1 MEVEEQ
7 RWSKLSRTARNGT
20 ALREVQAEWI
30 FFESDVDCVMK
41 RLRSWCLGFPPQ
53 PTTQAEPAAEPLFGA
68 IRRRATDGSVA
79 AIVGKG
85 ARGIGGIVA
94 RVRGGAGWWFRWS
107 SCWSEAK
114 SPGSTSA
121 ASLSRR
127 CQSRDLEF
135 WADCTDPQM
144 GCVQSWQW
152 SGLRLRGSR
161 LQHRQSDNIQTSN
174 LFNVQIHF
182 EQSTL
187 QAQHP
192 LGSAT

>member
-68 IRRRATDGSVA
+68 IRRRAIDGSVA

-94 RVRGGAGWWFRWS
+94 RVRGGGGVVVSMVVVLVRS
-107 SCWSEAK
+107 KK
-114 SPGSTSA
+114 SREHLCGESV
-121 ASLSRR
+121 ASLPV
-127 CQSRDLEF
+127 
-135 WADCTDPQM
+135 T
-144 GCVQSWQW
+144 
-152 SGLRLRGSR
+152 
-161 LQHRQSDNIQTSN
+161 
-174 LFNVQIHF
+174 
-182 EQSTL
+182 
-187 QAQHP
+187 
-192 LGSAT
+192 